1 MKTMSEAAALADK
14 KGIVLEH
21 SLKGVYKTKQIWY
34 RYSEGSN
41 WFWFATSWTKAL
53 KRLKELGRKSI

>member
-1 MKTMSEAAALADK
+1 MTTMSDAVALADK

-21 SLKGVYKTKQIWY
+21 SIKGVYKTKQIWY
-34 RYSEGSN
+34 RYSEGN
-41 WFWFATSWTKAL
+41 CWLWFATSWTKAL